1 MQTRW
6 TNSAAAPHPDV
17 MMGFRV
23 PTRNWTN
30 LPNSLSKLMA
40 GTACRGAFADG
51 PCEDTSTA
59 APTGDDFQTARDC
72 DPTAYG
78 RQGLFLRNGPWRYG
92 IKNGAAG
99 ED

>member
-59 APTGDDFQTARDC
+59 APTGDDFQTARDGVQL
-72 DPTAYG
+72 PTDG
-78 RQGLFLRNGPWRYG
+78 RGFFLEAVR
-92 IKNGAAG
+92 
-99 ED
+99 